1 MTTKD
6 AFIQIG
12 KCSWVILVNT
22 WNSINKDAHKYPW
35 AFIISIIITATIISI
50 LGIGKARQ
58 ERDYSSKQLVELQ
71 MKLDTLQCIVNNK

>member
-6 AFIQIG
+6 AFKQIF
-12 KCSWVILVNT
+12 KCSGVIFINT
-22 WNSINKDAHKYPW
+22 WNSINKAAHKYPW
-35 AFIISIIITATIISI
+35 AFIVPIIIIASIISI

-58 ERDYSSKQLVELQ
+58 ERDYTNKQMVEMQ

>member
-6 AFIQIG
+6 AFKQIF
-12 KCSWVILVNT
+12 KCSGVILINT
-22 WNSINKDAHKYPW
+22 WNSINKAAHKYPW
-35 AFIISIIITATIISI
+35 AFIVPIIIIASIISI

-58 ERDYSSKQLVELQ
+58 ERDYTNKQMVEMQ